1 MNRLARQAK
10 RGRLVDPDCV
20 LRRSNRRQGS
30 LIFLL
35 SRSEVHMEFH
45 CDLRRYESD
54 FAKTYL
60 QKKSFKANV
69 ISFAWCSYIYLVW
82 QDTNR
87 RNHESNCSSTSTMMK
102 QIIQSVQFRILTF
115 YILKEAT
122 ANSNIADFCSR

>member
-1 MNRLARQAK
+1 
-10 RGRLVDPDCV
+10 
-20 LRRSNRRQGS
+20 
-30 LIFLL
+30 
-35 SRSEVHMEFH
+35 MEFH

-60 QKKSFKANV
+60 QKKSFKATV

>member
-60 QKKSFKANV
+60 QKKSFKATV